1 MADPL
6 MKLNTT
12 ELRSRLQGIQTRAK
26 NLAEKAKKPLIQGG
40 FGLSAVAGGVLG
52 GAVAGMHPKISKVP
66 TDGLLGAVI
75 AVPCL
80 MAAGSPVVDAAAMAG
95 WGMIGGAGS
104 RQTHNSVRAWR
115 EQRAA
120 DDGDALAKQ
129 IVAAQASLDALRK
142 QRDEAPAKK

>member
-1 MADPL
+1 MADAL

-12 ELRSRLQGIQTRAK
+12 ELRSRLHGLQTRAK
-26 NLAEKAKKPLIQGG
+26 NMAEKAKKPLIQGG
-40 FGLSAVAGGVLG
+40 FGVASLAGGVLG

-80 MAAGSPVVDAAAMAG
+80 MGAGSPMVDAAASAG
-95 WGMIGGAGS
+95 WGMLAGAGS
-104 RQTHNSVRAWR
+104 RMTHESVRNWR

-120 DDGDALAKQ
+120 DDGDAVAKQ
-129 IVAAQASLDALRK
+129 IVTAQANLDDLRK
-142 QRDEAPAKK
+142 KRDESVKK